1 MIISVLLDALRG
13 AVLIS
18 GLVVV
23 MMMIIESF
31 NVESDGRIF
40 RSLKKSGFAQVLV
53 SALLGSVPGC
63 VGGFAAVSLYTHRM
77 LSFGAL
83 VAMMIATAGD
93 ESFMMLALFPG
104 KAALLF
110 LILFVLAVVTGLL
123 IDRFS
128 SGDKPLPTRLED
140 SFELHGDGCEH
151 QDGHHHKEGRHFGR
165 TRILMF
171 FGVVIF
177 IAALLLGLLEEGG
190 EAEGLA
196 VFDEEWTFW
205 LFGALS
211 LVVLGALLFASDH
224 FVEEH
229 LWEHIVRKHLPSIFA
244 WTFGVLLVIGILFN
258 FIDLSAW
265 ISDNTALM
273 ILLAIVVGLIPES
286 GPHLVFV
293 TLFASGVIPFPRP
306 AGQFHRAGRPRIPPS
321 SCRQQILLLQGKSDK
336 SRDRP
341 HSFCGMGFD
350 IMIFKIYICIMFPAI
365 RRQTKGKQFY
375 FSELW
380 LTRFQKLIA

>member
-40 RSLKKSGFAQVLV
+40 RTLKKSGFAQVLV

-83 VAMMIATAGD
+83 VAMMIATTGD

-104 KAALLF
+104 KAAVLF
-110 LILFVLAVVTGLL
+110 LILFVLAVLTGLL
-123 IDRFS
+123 IDRFYS
-128 SGDKPLPTRLED
+128 KGKPLPTRLED

-165 TRILMF
+165 TRIFLF
-171 FGVVIF
+171 SGVVIF
-177 IAALLLGLLEEGG
+177 IAALLLGLLEE
-190 EAEGLA
+190 EAESEALG
-196 VFDEEWTFW
+196 VFNEEWTFW
-205 LFGALS
+205 VFGALS
-211 LVVLGALLFASDH
+211 LVVLAALLFASDH

-229 LWEHIVRKHLPSIFA
+229 LWEHIVRKHLPSIFL
-244 WTFGVLLVIGILFN
+244 WTFGVLLVIGVLFN
-258 FIDLSAW
+258 FIDITSW
-265 ISDNTALM
+265 VSDNTALM
-273 ILLAIVVGLIPES
+273 ILLAIVIGLIPES

-293 TLFASGVIPFPRP
+293 TLFASGVIPFPVLLANSIVQDGHASLP
-306 AGQFHRAGRPRIPPS
+306 LLADSKASFFKAKAIKVGIALIVFVVWGL
-321 SCRQQILLLQGKSDK
+321 IL
-336 SRDRP
+336 
-341 HSFCGMGFD
+341 
-350 IMIFKIYICIMFPAI
+350 
-365 RRQTKGKQFY
+365 
-375 FSELW
+375 
-380 LTRFQKLIA
+380 

>member
-1 MIISVLLDALRG
+1 MSIFVLLDALRG

-83 VAMMIATAGD
+83 VAMMIATTGD
-93 ESFMMLALFPG
+93 ESFMMLAMFPG
-104 KAALLF
+104 KAAVLF
-110 LILFVLAVVTGLL
+110 LILFVLAVLTGLL
-123 IDRFS
+123 IDRFYS
-128 SGDKPLPTRLED
+128 KGKPLPTRLED

-165 TRILMF
+165 TRIFLF
-171 FGVVIF
+171 SGVVIF
-177 IAALLLGLLEEGG
+177 IAALLLGLLEE
-190 EAEGLA
+190 EAESEVLG
-196 VFDEEWTFW
+196 VFNEEWTFW
-205 LFGALS
+205 VFGALS
-211 LVVLGALLFASDH
+211 LVVLAALLFASDH

-229 LWEHIVRKHLPSIFA
+229 LWEHIVRKHLPSIFL

-258 FIDLSAW
+258 FIDISAW

-273 ILLAIVVGLIPES
+273 ILLAIVIGLIPES

-293 TLFASGVIPFPRP
+293 TLFASGVIPFPVLLANSIVQDGHASLP
-306 AGQFHRAGRPRIPPS
+306 LLADSKASFFKAKAIKVGIALIVFVEWGL
-321 SCRQQILLLQGKSDK
+321 IL
-336 SRDRP
+336 
-341 HSFCGMGFD
+341 
-350 IMIFKIYICIMFPAI
+350 
-365 RRQTKGKQFY
+365 
-375 FSELW
+375 
-380 LTRFQKLIA
+380 

>member
-1 MIISVLLDALRG
+1 MSIFVLLDALRG

-83 VAMMIATAGD
+83 VAMMIATTGD
-93 ESFMMLALFPG
+93 ESFMMLAMFPG
-104 KAALLF
+104 KAAVLF
-110 LILFVLAVVTGLL
+110 LILFVLAVLTGLL
-123 IDRFS
+123 IDRFYS
-128 SGDKPLPTRLED
+128 KGKPLPTRLED

-165 TRILMF
+165 TRIFLF
-171 FGVVIF
+171 SGVVIF
-177 IAALLLGLLEEGG
+177 IAALLLGLLEE
-190 EAEGLA
+190 EAESEVLG
-196 VFDEEWTFW
+196 VFNEEWTFW
-205 LFGALS
+205 VFGALS
-211 LVVLGALLFASDH
+211 LVVLAALLFASDH

-229 LWEHIVRKHLPSIFA
+229 LWEHIVRKHLPSIFL

-258 FIDLSAW
+258 FIDISAW

-273 ILLAIVVGLIPES
+273 ILLAIVIGLIPES

-293 TLFASGVIPFPRP
+293 TLFASGVIPFPVLLANSIVQDGHASLP
-306 AGQFHRAGRPRIPPS
+306 FLADSKASFFKAKAIKVGIALIVFVEWGL
-321 SCRQQILLLQGKSDK
+321 IL
-336 SRDRP
+336 
-341 HSFCGMGFD
+341 
-350 IMIFKIYICIMFPAI
+350 
-365 RRQTKGKQFY
+365 
-375 FSELW
+375 
-380 LTRFQKLIA
+380 